1 MTISIYSKEI
11 EIFLSLSETKSL
23 KATADRFGLS
33 VSATS
38 RQIATLEKNLGVSL
52 FDRTR
57 RPMSLTA
64 SGRDLARELLPGMTR
79 ATHAIK
85 NLQGKNALR
94 PELRIGIVD
103 SLTYSLAPGFLQKI
117 SHQVGKITCLTG
129 TSDSLLQRLT
139 EDILDIV
146 LISSSA
152 ETVPNLR
159 RLFFMKEPSIVIVP
173 KSFAKSL
180 GQEVTWSN
188 LSLSGLPYIEPYT
201 NSGSGLLTNNFL
213 KTQGLNF
220 YGNFMVDN
228 MGLKLKLVSEGMGW
242 FISRPVGFLN
252 HKEILDSVAVLPLPQ
267 PGLSRKLYLVSSEK
281 VTRELY
287 LDVFNALLDVMR
299 ERVLPEV
306 NALFPWLVKDTL
318 LAEPRK

>member
-11 EIFLSLSETKSL
+11 EIFLNLCETKSL

-64 SGRDLARELLPGMTR
+64 SGRDFARELLPGLSR
-79 ATHAIK
+79 ATEAVK
-85 NLQGKNALR
+85 AMQGKNAIR
-94 PELRIGIVD
+94 PELRIGFVD
-103 SLTYSLAPGFLQKI
+103 SLTYSLAPGFLRKI
-117 SHQVGKITCLTG
+117 SQRVGKISCLTG

-139 EDILDIV
+139 DNVLDVI
-146 LISSSA
+146 LISSAA
-152 ETVPNLR
+152 ESVPNLR
-159 RLFFMKEPSIVIVP
+159 RLFFMKEPSIVILP
-173 KSFAKSL
+173 KAFADTL
-180 GQEVTWSN
+180 TQGLTWSK

-201 NSGSGLLTNNFL
+201 NSGSGLLTNNFF

-220 YGNFMVDN
+220 YGNLMVDN

-252 HKEILDSVAVLPLPQ
+252 HKEILDSVTAVAVPP
-267 PGLSRKLYLVSSEK
+267 PGFSRKLYLVSSEK
-281 VTRELY
+281 ITRELY
-287 LDVFNALLDVMR
+287 LDVYNALIEVMQD
-299 ERVLPEV
+299 RVLPEV
-306 NALFPWLVKDTL
+306 NALFPWLVKDTQ